1 MKDMDP
7 IRRRMAELA
16 AEIAHHNRRYY
27 QMDDPEISD
36 AAYDALMRE
45 LQTLEAAHPDLAA
58 ADSPT
63 RRVGAPPLE
72 KFGAV

>member
-1 MKDMDP
+1 MDP
-7 IRRRMAELA
+7 IRRRMAELV

-63 RRVGAPPLE
+63 RRV
-72 KFGAV
+72 